1 MIGGNTMKTSKTH
14 RKKEPNEALE
24 DDTDECLF
32 EFTDL
37 GPHLT
42 GLPFFVWVRPSMGL
56 RREVWVGVSPDRN
69 NWGGCDLIQVAI
81 RPEVRVVKGKMSNK
95 KLSALRQWVELN
107 QDMIVKYWDCDPM
120 TQDSVAVYDAVKSLP
135 LKGKANRL
143 ASNEGR
149 YARSEEILRAFKPL
163 PRPN

>member
-1 MIGGNTMKTSKTH
+1 MVGGSIVKTSKTR
-14 RKKEPNEALE
+14 RKKEPDDLLE

-56 RREVWVGVSPDRN
+56 RRAVWLGVSPDRN
-69 NWGGCDLIQVAI
+69 SFGGCDLIQVAI
-81 RPEVRVVKGKMSNK
+81 RPDVRVVKGKMSNK
-95 KLSALRQWVELN
+95 NLTALRQWVELN
-107 QDMIVKYWDCDPM
+107 YELIIEYWDCDPM
-120 TQDSVAVYDAVKSLP
+120 IMGSLDVYDAVRSLP
-135 LKGKANRL
+135 LKGKAKRL
-143 ASNEGR
+143 ASEGG
-149 YARSEEILRAFKPL
+149 YARSEEILKALKPL